1 MLKVIFPIIQWLKCY
16 SISFL
21 KKDIIAGVTVGILLI
36 PQGMAYAIVAGLPP
50 VYGLYASVFPPIV
63 YALFGTSNKISIGPV
78 ALDAILIIT
87 GLQLL
92 AEPGSEHYLS
102 LAITLSL
109 LVGVIQAVLG
119 LIRFGFLVNFLSYPV
134 IVGYTSAAAIIIAAS
149 QFETIFGIKVEKENV
164 FDLVYQLFINVSEW
178 NIISVVIG
186 VASIAFIA
194 LIKKRFPK
202 LPYVLILV
210 SIGMVFAHFIDLS
223 AYHLSLVKEIP
234 KGLPSIVFPTFSIKE
249 LTMLL
254 PTALT
259 VGLMGYV
266 GAISISKAQE
276 KIDDKVAL
284 KPSQELLAIGF
295 SNIIGSL
302 FRGFPVSASFSR
314 SAVFQSSGAK
324 TQIAGVVSSLFILLT
339 LLFFTPIFHTFPLP
353 KVILAAIIITS
364 VLKLI
369 KFKESKELFFNDRK
383 DFIILIITF
392 IITLVFG
399 VQLGLLIGVVG
410 SVLLVLYHT
419 SRPHMAELGLVK
431 EVDLYRNTNRF
442 ENALV
447 REDILIFRFDDRLYF
462 ANQSYFKEQL
472 FKWIAQRD
480 MTKLKYIIFDA
491 ESVNGIDATSMNML
505 KSLFVSLKQKNIQ
518 FLITNLKGP
527 LRDEVYESVIQSEVN
542 ENTVFATIQDA
553 IIYIDKGLYSRTSH
567 GLQRNI

>member
-1 MLKVIFPIIQWLKCY
+1 MLNVIFPIIKWLKGY
-16 SISFL
+16 DKTVFKQDL
-21 KKDIIAGVTVGILLI
+21 VAGLTVGILLI

-50 VYGLYASVFPPIV
+50 VYGLYSSVLPPIV
-63 YALFGTSNKISIGPV
+63 YALLGTSNKISIGPV
-78 ALDAILIIT
+78 ALDSILVIT
-87 GLQLL
+87 GLQMI

-119 LIRFGFLVNFLSYPV
+119 LLRFGFVVNFLSYPV

-149 QFETIFGIKVEKENV
+149 QFETVFGIRVENDNV
-164 FDLVYQLFINVSEW
+164 FDLIYQLFARFSQW
-178 NIISVVIG
+178 NMISLMVG
-186 VASIAFIA
+186 LLSITFIFV
-194 LIKKRFPK
+194 LKKIAPK

-210 SIGMVFAHFIDLS
+210 AIGMVIAHFVDLS
-223 AYHLSLVKEIP
+223 IYQLTLVKDIP
-234 KGLPSIVFPTFSIKE
+234 KGLPSIVMPTFDLEQI
-249 LTMLL
+249 TQLL

-284 KPSQELLAIGF
+284 KPSQELIAIGF

-324 TQIAGVVSSLFILLT
+324 TQIAGVVSSVFILLT
-339 LLFFTPIFHTFPLP
+339 LLFFTPVFQTYPLP

-364 VLKLI
+364 VIKLI
-369 KFKESKELFFNDRK
+369 KIKESKELLFNDKR
-383 DFIILIITF
+383 DFIILVITF
-392 IITLVFG
+392 LITLIFG

-410 SVLLVLYHT
+410 SILLVLFHI
-419 SRPHMAELGLVK
+419 SRPHMTELGLVK
-431 EVDLYRNTNRF
+431 EADLYRNTDRF
-442 ENALV
+442 DDVIV

-472 FKWIAQRD
+472 FKWIAERD
-480 MTKLKYIIFDA
+480 MTKLKYVIFDA

-505 KSLFVSLKQKNIQ
+505 KTVFASLKQKNIY

-527 LRDEVYESVIQSEVN
+527 LRDEIHHSVIQAEIN
-542 ENTVFATIQDA
+542 ENTVFATIHDA
-553 IIYIDKGLYSRTSH
+553 VIFIDKGVYSRTSH
-567 GLQRNI
+567 GLQRNT